1 MPKTSQ
7 SAFKLASSVVRA
19 WRLPVRRQQPARVG
33 VMTCVRNEVACVAFA
48 VGSLVNHV
56 DCYVLIDTG
65 SNDGTVELIR
75 DLYQAEI
82 RSGRLVI
89 EEIGLLPDHDMSIAR
104 NRALTL
110 LRDAQIEYFIKVDG
124 DTVFYDEGAQQ
135 IVGAVNLLHPRITH
149 LRCPTHE
156 LYQFEIEGTAEWL
169 YALKNR
175 RDVFWEMSFLPDP
188 PLVHA
193 IEGAHAVGKWGDE
206 QAGLRP
212 EGIAYDRQEKHSTHK
227 EVIAAHYG
235 WARPLKNKREKLA
248 AWKSPLGED
257 PRLDQLHRSN
267 DWRRPTARFTRHPEV
282 IGRKVSSVIEWVT
295 RQSSNKNN

>member
-1 MPKTSQ
+1 MLKMPQ
-7 SAFKLASSVVRA
+7 SVFRLASGVARA
-19 WRLPVRRQQPARVG
+19 WPLSGLRQGPACVG

-56 DCYVLIDTG
+56 DYYVLIDTG
-65 SNDGTVELIR
+65 SDDGTVELIR

-89 EEIGLLPDHDMSIAR
+89 EEIGLLPDYDMSIAR

-110 LRDAQIEYFIKVDG
+110 LRAAQVEYFIKVDG
-124 DTVFYDEGAQQ
+124 DTVFYDDGAQQ
-135 IVGAVNLLHPRITH
+135 VVGAAKLLDRRITH

-156 LYQFEIEGTAEWL
+156 LYQFEVEGTAEWL
-169 YALKNR
+169 YALQDR
-175 RDVFWEMSFLPDP
+175 RDVFWEMSFLPEP

-193 IEGAHAVGKWGDE
+193 MEGAHAVGKWGDE

-212 EGIAYDRQEKHSTHK
+212 EGIAYDRQEKHRTHRG
-227 EVIAAHYG
+227 VVAAHYG
-235 WARPLKNKREKLA
+235 WARPLRNKREKLA

-257 PRLDQLHRSN
+257 PRLDQLHLSN
-267 DWRRPTARFTRHPEV
+267 DWRRPTARFTRHPEI
-282 IGRKVSSVIEWVT
+282 IGRKADTVIEWLK
-295 RQSSNKNN
+295 RQTPHK